1 MAGIDKGI
9 IVLKNG
15 EIIEKE
21 TTGAMG
27 SFEIKHFNR
36 GTLTFNNYGLNYE
49 QKAYSV
55 KENRDIFELN
65 DVYYRH
71 ILRPYVFKEN
81 PFPARIIQI
90 HQHNI
95 SATLNVSGVTFK
107 LKQIEQKGGE
117 SQQYKITFTYK
128 GDHYVV
134 ISGYDVD
141 WKYYHSKATAS
152 AVRKELNKHL
162 KNKLPKDAFKYEPVK
177 VYKEKY
183 YN

>member
-27 SFEIKHFNR
+27 SFEIEHFNR
-36 GTLTFNNYGLNYE
+36 GELTFNNYDLTYQ
-49 QKAYSV
+49 QKYYSV
-55 KENRDIFELN
+55 KENRDIYEVNSF
-65 DVYYRH
+65 YYPH

-81 PFPARIIQI
+81 PFPARVIQI

-95 SATLNVSGVTFK
+95 SATLTVSGITFK

-117 SQQYKITFTYK
+117 SQQYKVTFTYK

-162 KNKLPKDAFKYEPVK
+162 KKKLPKDAFKYEPVK
-177 VYKEKY
+177 VYKVEH